1 MQNNR
6 NMLVSALFLTVL
18 SLVAVVT
25 ATYSWM
31 GVSRIP
37 FVSDVSLSVITENS
51 LLIAPDNEGQP
62 GEWNDY
68 LDASAFLSDLVP
80 LKPVTYTPEAFCKI
94 VYDETGRTNGVEPLA
109 EGNINVRYPDADRT
123 SAASKA
129 AEAEGFM
136 VVMPLWMK
144 AEGAAGGE
152 VYLSDPVETADG
164 QMGGG
169 TYAVGT
175 PIWEDGSVSHRNGGY
190 GAESTLRFGF
200 ACTPCDQQGNPT
212 GDMEFIIYEPNMDRN
227 ADATTDYRVTQ
238 SVNGGPLI
246 DDDHLILQTASTWNE
261 TNPVLQDVVIY
272 SVGQFVQNR
281 PLFTLPRGGMM
292 KVDVC
297 IWMEGQDSD
306 CIARNVADAVSITA
320 NLQFGVKAD
329 EIISDIGRGEI
340 PNQ

>member
-6 NMLVSALFLTVL
+6 NMLVSALLLTVL

-51 LLIAPDNEGQP
+51 LLIAPDKDGLP
-62 GEWNDY
+62 GEWNNY

-80 LKPVTYTPEAFCKI
+80 LKPVTYTPESFCKV
-94 VYDETGRTNGVEPLA
+94 VYDDTGRTNGVEPLA
-109 EGNINVRYPDADRT
+109 EENINVRYPDGDRT
-123 SAASKA
+123 SAAAKA
-129 AEAEGFM
+129 AEAAGYM
-136 VVMPLWMK
+136 AVMPLWMK

-152 VYLSDPVETADG
+152 VYLSAPVETADG

-175 PIWEDGSVSHRNGGY
+175 PVWEDGTVSHRNGGY

-200 ACTPCDQQGNPT
+200 ACTPCDQAGNPT
-212 GDMEFIIYEPNMDRN
+212 GETEFIIYEPNADRN
-227 ADATTDYRVTQ
+227 ADGSPEYRPTA

-246 DDDHLILQTASTWNE
+246 DEQHLILQNASSWNE
-261 TNPVLQDVVIY
+261 SSPILQDVVVY
-272 SVGQFVQNR
+272 SVGDFIQNR
-281 PLFTLPRGGMM
+281 PLFTLPKGGM
-292 KVDVC
+292 VRVELY
-297 IWMEGQDSD
+297 IWMEGQDPD

-320 NLQFGVKAD
+320 NIQFGVKAD
-329 EIISDIGRGEI
+329 EVSTGIGRGEI
-340 PNQ
+340 PDR